1 MIPGTRIPKPPVIT
15 ALKSESTF
23 ALTVLRS
30 ASGLSIAVTP
40 EGAIHS
46 IRHGT
51 TLINQVIPGPSE
63 DGFFRLILRWRA
75 SDGTSGWAPLAG
87 PTVSHRSL
95 SPTSIEWASLA
106 APGIACKANLVLH
119 PDLAAWTWRT
129 VVTNNRTTSIRVDIL
144 MAQDLG
150 LADEGAVRNNEAFNS
165 QYLDLLPVE
174 DEHLGWVLLSR
185 QNQATSGG
193 VYPWLAL
200 GCEKGA
206 CAYSTDASQFFGEDH
221 RLTGSPSAVR
231 SKDLPSRRLQY
242 ECAMPALQSR
252 IASLYP
258 GSSTEV
264 AFVAR
269 FVADHPSASS
279 KADLARL
286 WEATPSNWPSGT
298 NPGFAWAPPPPK
310 AALPSLFVASP
321 WLHGDKPVMNDWE
334 GWFPGPRRNQE
345 FSSDGSLLSFF
356 QGKDSH
362 VISLE
367 KEANLP
373 RPHGHILRSGSWRWV
388 DNEQFGTTCYAAG
401 IFSAQAYLGNPTFGR
416 LLPVVRSALGLGRA
430 AGQRV
435 FVRRGGE
442 WRQLGIP
449 SAFAMAPGEARW
461 IYKFGPEQ
469 IEATVW
475 CSRDR
480 AAAFLEIRLSPED
493 FSAELLVT
501 HTLALGPN
509 EFEQSGRLTVD
520 QDNGVVVCDPD
531 PQSKMGTL
539 QPGACFAIATA
550 DPNTEAEFGGDE
562 MLYLGGGSRGHP
574 CVAIRTAKVRRLGVI
589 LCGSDAGRES
599 LLEIVRDCREEW
611 KTGGCPSAP
620 AAVPLHLS
628 GGGAALGAV
637 SRLDDALPWL
647 NHNAAIHFSAPH
659 GLEQQG
665 GAAWGVR
672 DVCQGSV
679 EWLLTGCDWP
689 LVRRILVSVFSQQYA
704 RDGSWP
710 QWFMHPPYQTV
721 QQAHSHGDVCFW
733 PIKALCDYLEASND
747 LAFLEHKLGYT
758 DPTTF
763 LACGPEETIL
773 QHCDRVVDQC
783 EARFVQGTS
792 LVDFGDGDWDDTLQ
806 PADPAI
812 RTRMISS
819 WTVALVYHAFR
830 QLAQAYGKASQT
842 ERAERLETLLTRVR
856 ADFTKIL
863 MPDST
868 VAGFV
873 VKEADGSA
881 RPLLHPK
888 DRVTGIR
895 YRLLPMT
902 RSILAELFTPDQAS
916 HHLRIIERE
925 LVYLDGARLMSE
937 PATYKGGLEHLFKRA
952 DSASNVGRE
961 IGLQYVHA
969 HLRYAE
975 AMAKVGRADELWRA
989 LEVVNPVGLGAVLA
1003 NAAPRQSNVYFSSS
1017 DAVFGDRI
1025 EAARRWSE
1033 LKTGSVEVRGGW
1045 RLYSSGPGIFLHT
1058 VRASFLG
1065 LREFF
1070 GEIIFDPV
1078 IPKRLNGLHARV
1090 TLCGRTVVV
1099 RYRVEGATSG
1109 PTEVAIN
1116 GTRLDGGRRES
1127 NPYRKGGLCFERRS
1141 VETALSAGEN
1151 EVVVLL

>member
-1 MIPGTRIPKPPVIT
+1 
-15 ALKSESTF
+15 
-23 ALTVLRS
+23 
-30 ASGLSIAVTP
+30 
-40 EGAIHS
+40 
-46 IRHGT
+46 
-51 TLINQVIPGPSE
+51 
-63 DGFFRLILRWRA
+63 
-75 SDGTSGWAPLAG
+75 
-87 PTVSHRSL
+87 
-95 SPTSIEWASLA
+95 
-106 APGIACKANLVLH
+106 
-119 PDLAAWTWRT
+119 
-129 VVTNNRTTSIRVDIL
+129 VVTNTRTTSIKVDVL

-185 QNQATSGG
+185 QNQAGCGG
-193 VYPWLAL
+193 AHPWLAL

-206 CAYSTDASQFFGEDH
+206 CAFSTDASQFFGEDH

-231 SKDLPSRRLQY
+231 TKDLPSKRLQY

-252 IASLYP
+252 PASLYP

-279 KADLARL
+279 KSDLARL

-298 NPGFAWAPPPPK
+298 NPGFGWVPPPIK
-310 AALPSLFVASP
+310 AALPSLFVAAP
-321 WLHGDKPVMNDWE
+321 WLHGDKPVINDWQS
-334 GWFPGPRRNQE
+334 WFPGARRNEE
-345 FSSDGSLLSFF
+345 FSASGSLLSFF
-356 QGKDSH
+356 QGKDTH

-367 KEANLP
+367 KEASLP

-388 DNEQFGTTCYAAG
+388 DIEQFGTTCYAAG

-435 FVRRGGE
+435 FVRRAGE

-449 SAFAMAPGEARW
+449 TAFAMVPGEARW
-461 IYKFGPEQ
+461 IYRLGHEV
-469 IEATVW
+469 IEAKVW
-475 CSRDR
+475 CSKDR
-480 AAAFLEIRLSPED
+480 AAAFLEIRLSPAD
-493 FSAELLVT
+493 FAAEFLIT

-509 EFEQSGRLTVD
+509 EFEQSGRLTMD
-520 QDNGVVVCDPD
+520 QDNGVVICDPD
-531 PQSKMGTL
+531 PRSMMGTL
-539 QPGACFAIATA
+539 EPGACFAIATA
-550 DPNTEAEFGGDE
+550 DTNAEAQFGGDE
-562 MLYLGGGSRGHP
+562 MLYADGGSRGHP
-574 CVAIRTAKVRRLGVI
+574 CVAIRTGRVRRLGVI
-589 LCGSDAGRES
+589 LCGSGAGRES

-611 KTGGCPSAP
+611 KTGGAPSEP
-620 AAVPLHLS
+620 DAVSIRLS
-628 GGGAALGAV
+628 ATGAALGAV
-637 SRLDDALPWL
+637 SRLDEALPWL

-679 EWLLTGCDWP
+679 EWLLTGCNWP
-689 LVRRILVSVFSQQYA
+689 LVRRILDSVFSQQYA
-704 RDGSWP
+704 SDGSWP
-710 QWFMHPPYQTV
+710 QWFMHPPYQRV
-721 QQAHSHGDVCFW
+721 QQADSHGDVCFW
-733 PIKALCDYLEASND
+733 PVKALCDYLEASND
-747 LAFLEHKLGYT
+747 LTFLEHKLGYT

-763 LACGPEETIL
+763 SACGPEESIL
-773 QHCDRVVDQC
+773 RHCDRVVDQC

-842 ERAERLETLLTRVR
+842 ARAERLEALLTRIR
-856 ADFTKIL
+856 ADFSAIL

-873 VKEADGSA
+873 VKEPDGSA

-902 RSILAELFTPDQAS
+902 RSILAELFTPDQAR
-916 HHLRIIERE
+916 HHLGIIEKE
-925 LVYLDGARLMSE
+925 LVYPDGARLMSE
-937 PATYKGGLEHLFKRA
+937 PALYKGGLEHLFRRA
-952 DSASNVGRE
+952 DTASNVGRE

-989 LEVVNPVGLGAVLA
+989 LEVVNPVGLGGVLA
-1003 NAAPRQSNVYFSSS
+1003 NAAPRQSNMYFSSS
-1017 DAVFGDRI
+1017 DADFGDRV
-1025 EAARRWSE
+1025 EASRRWGD
-1033 LKTGSVEVRGGW
+1033 LKTGSVAVRGGW
-1045 RLYSSGPGIFLHT
+1045 RLYSSGPGLFLHA
-1058 VRASFLG
+1058 VRASLLG
-1065 LREFF
+1065 LREFY
-1070 GEIIFDPV
+1070 GDVIFDPV
-1078 IPKRLNGLHARV
+1078 IPMSLNGLKARV
-1090 TLCGRTVVV
+1090 HLCGRTVVI
-1099 RYRVEGATSG
+1099 RFRVERGGFG
-1109 PTEVAIN
+1109 PLEVMIN
-1116 GTRLDGGRRES
+1116 GTRLEGGRREP
-1127 NPYRKGGLCFERRS
+1127 NPYRNGGLCFDRHA
-1141 VETALSAGEN
+1141 VEILLSSGEN
-1151 EVVVLL
+1151 EIVVLT

>member
-1 MIPGTRIPKPPVIT
+1 MIPGPRVPKPPVIT
-15 ALKSESTF
+15 ALKSEPTF
-23 ALTVLRS
+23 ALTELRS
-30 ASGLSIAVTP
+30 ASGLCIAITP
-40 EGAIHS
+40 EGAVHS
-46 IRHGT
+46 IRHGA

-63 DGFFRLILRWRA
+63 DGFSRLILRWRG

-95 SPTSIEWASLA
+95 SPTSMEWASVA
-106 APGIACKANLVLH
+106 APGITCRASLLVH

-129 VVTNNRTTSIRVDIL
+129 TVTNTGTTVIRVDVL

-185 QNQATSGG
+185 QNQAAGG
-193 VYPWLAL
+193 GAHPWLAM
-200 GCEKGA
+200 GCERGA

-221 RLTGSPSAVR
+221 RLTGTPAAVR
-231 SKDLPSRRLQY
+231 TRNLPSQRLQY

-252 IASLYP
+252 SASLYP

-269 FVADHPSASS
+269 FIADHPSASS

-298 NPGFAWAPPPPK
+298 NPGFGWAPPPPK

-321 WLHGDKPVMNDWE
+321 WLHGDNLVIADWE
-334 GWFPGPRRNQE
+334 RWFPGPRRNE
-345 FSSDGSLLSFF
+345 ELSANGSLLSFF

-373 RPHGHILRSGSWRWV
+373 RPHGHILRSGSWSWV
-388 DNEQFGTTCYAAG
+388 DNEQFGITCYAAG

-461 IYKFGPEQ
+461 IYRLGLEV
-469 IEATVW
+469 IEAKVW

-480 AAAFLEIRLSPED
+480 AAAFLEIRLSPES

-509 EFEQSGRLTVD
+509 EFEQSGRVTLD
-520 QDNGVVVCDPD
+520 QENGVVVCDPD
-531 PQSKMGTL
+531 PRSMMAML

-550 DPNTEAEFGGDE
+550 EPSAEVELGGDE
-562 MLYLGGGSRGHP
+562 MLYAGGGSRGHP
-574 CVAIRTAKVRRLGVI
+574 CVAIRTASVRRLGVV
-589 LCGSDAGRES
+589 LCGSGSGRES
-599 LLEIVRDCREEW
+599 LLEVVNDCRQEW
-611 KTGGCPSAP
+611 KAGCCPSVP
-620 AAVPLHLS
+620 GAVPIRLS
-628 GGGAALGAV
+628 GSGAV
-637 SRLDDALPWL
+637 SKLDEILPWL

-679 EWLLTGCDWP
+679 EWLLTGGDWT
-689 LVRRILVSVFSQQYA
+689 LVRRILESVFSQQYS

-733 PIKALCDYLEASND
+733 PLKALCDYLEASND
-747 LAFLEHKLGYT
+747 LAFLDHKVGYT

-763 LACGPEETIL
+763 LACGPEESL
-773 QHCDRVVDQC
+773 LRHCDRVVDQC
-783 EARFVQGTS
+783 EARFVRGTS

-830 QLAQAYGKASQT
+830 QLAHAYREASQAA
-842 ERAERLETLLTRVR
+842 RAERLEALLTRIR
-856 ADFTKIL
+856 GDFSTIL

-873 VKEADGSA
+873 VKELDGSA
-881 RPLLHPK
+881 RPLLHPR

-902 RSILAELFTPDQAS
+902 RSILAELFTPEQAI
-916 HHLRIIERE
+916 HHLGIIERE
-925 LVYLDGARLMSE
+925 LVYPDGARLMSE
-937 PATYKGGLEHLFKRA
+937 PAQYKGGLEQLFRRA

-989 LEVVNPVGLGAVLA
+989 LEVVNPVGLSGVLA
-1003 NAAPRQSNVYFSSS
+1003 NAAPRQSNMYFSSS

-1033 LKTGSVEVRGGW
+1033 LKTGSIAVRGGW
-1045 RLYSSGPGIFLHT
+1045 RLYSSGPGIFLHA
-1058 VRASFLG
+1058 VRASLLG
-1065 LREFF
+1065 LREFY
-1070 GEIIFDPV
+1070 GEIVFDPV
-1078 IPKRLNGLHARV
+1078 IPKGLDGLQASMR
-1090 TLCGRTVVV
+1090 LCGRTVIV
-1099 RYRVEGATSG
+1099 RFRVEGARFG

-1116 GTRLDGGRRES
+1116 GTRLEGGRRES
-1127 NPYRKGGLCFERRS
+1127 NPYRTGGLCFDRKS
-1141 VETALSAGEN
+1141 VAAALSVGEN
-1151 EVVVLL
+1151 EIVVVV